1 MTTTMLA
8 HAPLVLV
15 VDDSATSRVV
25 IEKQLKKLGCNVT
38 VAQDGTSGLAAIAE
52 AEFDL
57 VLLDCQM
64 PDMSGYDVAKLA
76 RERKN
81 EGPYTP
87 IIAIS
92 AETDMEHRQRCLES
106 GMDGVL
112 GKSLPVAGELKKI
125 LSLWCDFDLVATSST
140 EIDDMENIDLQT
152 LFRTISLADLNA
164 MQALVQS
171 DIPGVGRMAHRM
183 KGAALTMGASE
194 IVATLERIEAIVAAN
209 DASSVSGLRAEIG
222 ILRQQCGALKKYADA

>member
-1 MTTTMLA
+1 MTTTMSA

-38 VAQDGTSGLAAIAE
+38 VARDGTSGLAAIVQT
-52 AEFDL
+52 EFDL

-76 RERKN
+76 REQKN

-92 AETDMEHRQRCLES
+92 AETDMEHKQRCLES

-112 GKSLPVAGELKKI
+112 GKSFPVAGELKKI
-125 LSLWCDFDLVATSST
+125 LSLWCNFDLVAASST
-140 EIDDMENIDLQT
+140 EIDAMENIELQT
-152 LFRTISLADLNA
+152 LFRTISLEDLNT
-164 MQALVQS
+164 MQTLVQS

-183 KGAALTMGASE
+183 KGAALTMGAAE
-194 IVATLERIEAIVAAN
+194 IVATLERIEAIIAAN
-209 DASSVSGLRAEIG
+209 GTSLASSLRTEIG
-222 ILRQQCGALKKYADA
+222 ILRQQCDVLEKCAD